1 MIMNEFEKDALEAVH
16 MQVTPKDHLIMGR
29 F

>member
-16 MQVTPKDHLIMGR
+16 MQVTPKAYLILGR